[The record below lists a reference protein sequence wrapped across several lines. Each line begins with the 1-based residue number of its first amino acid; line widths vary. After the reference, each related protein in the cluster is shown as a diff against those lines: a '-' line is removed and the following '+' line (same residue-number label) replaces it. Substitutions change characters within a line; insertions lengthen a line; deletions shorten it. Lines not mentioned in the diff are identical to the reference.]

1 MIAIFYIAFS
11 IHFPFCV
18 HLLFQIAIEV
28 FCDVK
33 VFMKFAYILQMMLAE
48 KHRNVK
54 FRPFLLIWYHSFGIK
69 ANKWMSKMLILSVSV
84 LNRIIDSLLY
94 KIRLFLRIIRFVIP
108 LGLTVQEN
116 KRQIRTNVRFHVK
129 AFMLM

>member
-1 MIAIFYIAFS
+1 MIASFYIAFS

-84 LNRIIDSLLY
+84 LNRIIDSLLWWVIGSWRQFY
-94 KIRLFLRIIRFVIP
+94 GKAINWSKINVSLFWRHETWNAQQL
-108 LGLTVQEN
+108 
-116 KRQIRTNVRFHVK
+116 
-129 AFMLM
+129 

>member
-1 MIAIFYIAFS
+1 MTIAILYIAFS
-11 IHFPFCV
+11 FHFPFCV
-18 HLLFQIAIEV
+18 HSLFQIAIEV

-84 LNRIIDSLLY
+84 LHRMIDSLLLIY
-94 KIRLFLRIIRFVIP
+94 TYLLLHCMKFCLKLFLNGEKVP
-108 LGLTVQEN
+108 VGSMYL
-116 KRQIRTNVRFHVK
+116 
-129 AFMLM
+129 

>member
-84 LNRIIDSLLY
+84 LNRIIDSLFIDQMNLNAL
-94 KIRLFLRIIRFVIP
+94 KS
-108 LGLTVQEN
+108 T
-116 KRQIRTNVRFHVK
+116 
-129 AFMLM
+129 